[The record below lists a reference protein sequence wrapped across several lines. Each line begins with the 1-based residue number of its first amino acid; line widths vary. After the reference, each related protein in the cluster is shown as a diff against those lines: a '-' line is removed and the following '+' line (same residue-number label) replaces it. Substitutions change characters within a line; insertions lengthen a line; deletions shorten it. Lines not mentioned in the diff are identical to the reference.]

1 MCPESYIAFKPKNM
15 SFGDAAS
22 LPLAAMT
29 ALQALREYK
38 GSLEGKTVFIPAGC
52 E

>member
-1 MCPESYIAFKPKNM
+1 MCPERVNTLKPKNL
-15 SFGDAAS
+15 SLGDAAS
-22 LPLAAMT
+22 LPLAALT

-38 GSLEGKTVFIPAGC
+38 GSLEGKTIFIPAGC